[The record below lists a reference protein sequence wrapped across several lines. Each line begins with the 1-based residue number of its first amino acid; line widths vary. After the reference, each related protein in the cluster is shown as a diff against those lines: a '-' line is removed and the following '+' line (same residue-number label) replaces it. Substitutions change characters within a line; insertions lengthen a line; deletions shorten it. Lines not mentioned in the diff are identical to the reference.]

1 MPHLSV
7 FADLSAAIAEAL
19 LNGLWQGALL
29 TAVVAV
35 PMASA
40 KRLNA
45 ATRYAVWCAVLVT
58 VAVLPLVSGRL
69 PTVSAPVPK
78 GAERVV
84 AASAVAGA
92 PAAEMETAPVEEPS
106 APAPRDSDWQLPQV
120 PDSWPVGLVGIWLGF
135 AGYRLAGVLNGLG
148 ALRRLKARS
157 VPLQSAYREALEPW
171 LATTPRPVRL
181 CSARDVPVPVAV
193 GLFNPTVILPEALL
207 AQLSD
212 SELEQIA
219 LHELAHLRRWD
230 DWTNL
235 VQKVIEALLCFH
247 PAVLWIARR
256 LDTERE
262 IACDDA
268 VIAATG
274 KPLPYAACLARL
286 IELTRASGTNRLH
299 PGVLSGTSQ
308 IRRRVE
314 MLLKRDRNT
323 RPRLSSPIL
332 AVAAAVLLTASAFA
346 VQMVPVVAVP
356 RPEAAPDFAVAPA
369 QLDLE
374 AGAFAADFER
384 ARQELERT
392 EQRREAEYARL
403 ELEHARHE
411 AEYARMEAEFE
422 RMAKRAVAERAAPKV
437 ARRVEAPV
445 AIAAFD
451 GEEDAPQ
458 DLTGVVLATE
468 VLEEAIPS
476 PQEVLAAI
484 ASMPSASDRARALRA
499 YAEGDPQS
507 GAPLTPAFFR
517 LIEGLS
523 ADDDRRRVLSTILE
537 RTDLDEGVL
546 LRVLRSVRTL
556 SADGSK
562 RRVLVEVL
570 HLAPP
575 ESEAVVAGVLEG
587 IDTLTSS
594 GDRRRVLGE
603 LLDLPPSESVTRS
616 VLRAVHGIAAS
627 GDKANVLLK
636 AAGLPLDAVG
646 LAAFFDAYA
655 GVSSSSD
662 KRRVLSRLLEHQGGG
677 YRPVILGILEAMQS
691 IPSSDDRARLL
702 LHMAPQVA
710 TTHDPT
716 LLAAFYRACD
726 SIPSATDRRR
736 VLTRLGRLAVEQL

>member
-7 FADLSAAIAEAL
+7 FVDLSAAIAEAL

-29 TAVVAV
+29 TAVVAM

-69 PTVSAPVPK
+69 PTVPAPVPK
-78 GAERVV
+78 GVERVV
-84 AASAVAGA
+84 PASAVAGA
-92 PAAEMETAPVEEPS
+92 PAAVSIAAPVEAPS
-106 APAPRDSDWQLPQV
+106 APAPSDSDWQLPQV
-120 PDSWPVGLVGIWLGF
+120 PDSWPVGLVGIWLSF
-135 AGYRLAGVLNGLG
+135 AGYRLAGVLNSLR
-148 ALRRLKARS
+148 ALQRLKARS
-157 VPLQSAYREALEPW
+157 MPLQSAYREALEPW

-212 SELEQIA
+212 GELEQIV

-235 VQKVIEALLCFH
+235 VQKLIEAIFFFH

-268 VIAATG
+268 VIAVTG

-286 IELTRASGTNRLH
+286 IELTRASGTSRLQ

-332 AVAAAVLLTASAFA
+332 AAAAVLLSASAFA
-346 VQMVPVVAVP
+346 VQMVPVVLVP
-356 RPEAAPDFAVAPA
+356 RSEAALDFEADLLVDLG
-369 QLDLE
+369 LDS
-374 AGAFAADFER
+374 GAFAADFER
-384 ARQELERT
+384 ARQELERA

-403 ELEHARHE
+403 ELEHTRHE

-422 RMAKRAVAERAAPKV
+422 RMAKRAVAERTAPKV
-437 ARRVEAPV
+437 ARRGEDPIEIPVPDDEEEALRE
-445 AIAAFD
+445 FS
-451 GEEDAPQ
+451 
-458 DLTGVVLATE
+458 GVVLATE
-468 VLEEAIPS
+468 TLEEAIPS

-484 ASMPSASDRARALRA
+484 ASMPSASDRARALGA
-499 YAEGDPQS
+499 YAEGEAKNA
-507 GAPLTPAFFR
+507 APLTPAFFR
-517 LIEGLS
+517 LIEGLP
-523 ADDDRRRVLSTILE
+523 ADDDRRRVLSTVLE
-537 RTDLDEGVL
+537 RSDLEESVL
-546 LRVLRSVRTL
+546 LRVLRSVQSLT
-556 SADGSK
+556 ADSSK

-570 HLAPP
+570 HLPPP
-575 ESEAVVAGVLEG
+575 ESEAIVAGVLQG
-587 IDTLTSS
+587 IDTLASS

-603 LLDLPPSESVTRS
+603 LLDLPPSESVTRGA
-616 VLRAVHGIAAS
+616 LRAVHGIAAS

-636 AAGLPLDAVG
+636 AAALPLGEAG

-702 LHMAPQVA
+702 LRMAPQVA